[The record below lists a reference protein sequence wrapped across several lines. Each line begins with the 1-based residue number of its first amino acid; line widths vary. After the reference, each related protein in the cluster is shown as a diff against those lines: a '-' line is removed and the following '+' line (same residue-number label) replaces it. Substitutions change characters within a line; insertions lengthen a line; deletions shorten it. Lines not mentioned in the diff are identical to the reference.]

1 MDDEQLLKEE
11 INQMI
16 LETLT
21 ISDEVFAL
29 SDHATNIINQQL
41 STEINQKRSQN
52 QNAKQLSG
60 DFNFILPATLDNKT
74 WKITTFVHY
83 EWFKDEKT
91 VKKLNIEMPTHLDA
105 NSMVRIEK
113 RISIISLRLVI
124 PIIGNKTV
132 GMFSMAIQHELNH
145 IYQQIKMGHTYAGIQ
160 QYRDNVSD
168 MYHHEDESVRTI
180 STLLY
185 RLLPNEQDAFVNGLY
200 NEVKQ
205 KCSENPEAII
215 DEVIKSTQTYT
226 FLSWCRR
233 TLSDIEK
240 NPDRFIDTIKQRG
253 YGQMDTF
260 LKKMNLLLKRYQS
273 KVAHCIIRLKNDHYG
288 VLEGYVRFNFGSL
301 TENLKRGYPLFLP
314 TYRLY

>member
-1 MDDEQLLKEE
+1 MENERLLKEE

-21 ISDEVFAL
+21 ISDEVLAL
-29 SDHATNIINQQL
+29 SDYATSIINQRL
-41 STEINQKRSQN
+41 SVEISQKRGEN
-52 QNAKQLSG
+52 KNAKQLSG
-60 DFNFILPATLDNKT
+60 DFNFVLPITLDNKT
-74 WKITTFVHY
+74 WKVTTFVHY
-83 EWFKDEKT
+83 EWFKNEN
-91 VKKLNIEMPTHLDA
+91 VVRELNIEIPTHLDA
-105 NSMVRIEK
+105 DSMVRVEK
-113 RISIISLRLVI
+113 KIHIISLRLMI

-132 GMFSMAIQHELNH
+132 GMFSMAVQHELNH
-145 IYQQIKMGHTYAGIQ
+145 IFQQIKMGRTYAGIQ

-168 MYHHEDESVRTI
+168 MYHHKDESVRI
-180 STLLY
+180 ASTLLY

-200 NEVKQ
+200 NEVRQ

-215 DEVIKSTQTYT
+215 DEIIKSTQTYT
-226 FLSWCRR
+226 FLLWCRQ

-240 NPDRFIDTIKQRG
+240 NPDRFIDAIKQKG

-260 LKKMNLLLKRYQS
+260 IRKTNLLLKRYQS
-273 KVAHCIIRLKNDHYG
+273 KVAHCIIRLKNDYYG

-301 TENLKRGYPLFLP
+301 TENLERGYPLFLP